1 MAGPN
6 LTRLARQPVTMG
18 TAKLSSLSIGPPA
31 AQSTRPRPVQTVL
44 ESVYFSVDLASQEA
58 FVASM
63 LDALTSDSAKEWV
76 NAQKDFHVR
85 MDLDL
90 LTKRDD
96 ENFATLHV
104 FSVDASMLVKDLTW
118 DKVECNQLSSY
129 LKADAC
135 KDGGSENKLFYK
147 NALSLKQFILHNLP
161 LEEEKNVLAAAFT
174 LFVGADKTPGLS
186 NIQTFS
192 GIPFFH
198 MKPFSL
204 S

>member
-1 MAGPN
+1 
-6 LTRLARQPVTMG
+6 V
-18 TAKLSSLSIGPPA
+18 I
-31 AQSTRPRPVQTVL
+31 
-44 ESVYFSVDLASQEA
+44 
-58 FVASM
+58 
-63 LDALTSDSAKEWV
+63 
-76 NAQKDFHVR
+76 AQKDSHVR

-90 LTKRDD
+90 LSKRDD
-96 ENFATLHV
+96 ENSATLHV

-118 DKVECNQLSSY
+118 DSVQCNQPSAY

-147 NALSLKQFILHNLP
+147 NALSLKQFILHDLP
-161 LEEEKNVLAAAFT
+161 LEEKRAVVEAAYT
-174 LFVGADKTPGLS
+174 LFVGSDKTPGLS